1 MSSFRCL
8 RKSRINFAATAA
20 LFAIVTAAPA
30 VAQQAPQL
38 PQLPNASPVALP
50 GDVNGGPVGVAAPA
64 KGLPAGAT
72 LSDADQRV
80 RAMAAEA
87 SRDLDELAAGALS
100 AARENNDVNTKS
112 VRQNQLMDLD
122 HQIAIAERSKKL
134 WTILNGEESEK
145 EGQIKELEAKVS
157 SLTAEKDALAKR
169 AEAASILARQTV
181 ANPDPDPVVS
191 SVMGAAGNA
200 RAEVLVPY
208 SGKFTVKVGDTLPN
222 GQKIVSIGS
231 NGVTVSKDGSRKVL
245 SFGDSV
251 PSTRPAR
258 GASPITVLSQ

>member
-1 MSSFRCL
+1 
-8 RKSRINFAATAA
+8 
-20 LFAIVTAAPA
+20 
-30 VAQQAPQL
+30 
-38 PQLPNASPVALP
+38 
-50 GDVNGGPVGVAAPA
+50 VNGGPVVAAPA

-72 LSDADQRV
+72 LSDADQQV

-87 SRDLDELAAGALS
+87 SRDLDALAAGALS
-100 AARENNDVNTKS
+100 SARENNDVNTKS
-112 VRQNQLMDLD
+112 VRQNQIMDLD
-122 HQIAIAERSKKL
+122 HQIAIAKRSKEL
-134 WTILNGEESEK
+134 WTILNGESSEK

-231 NGVTVSKDGSRKVL
+231 TGVTVAKDGERKLL
-245 SFGDSV
+245 SFGESV
-251 PSTRPAR
+251 PSTRPNR
-258 GASPITVLSQ
+258 IVTQ

>member
-20 LFAIVTAAPA
+20 LFAIVSAVPA
-30 VAQQAPQL
+30 LAQQAAPQV
-38 PQLPNASPVALP
+38 PQLPNSAPVAFP
-50 GDVNGGPVGVAAPA
+50 GPVNGGPAVAAPA

-72 LSDADQRV
+72 LSDADQQV

-87 SRDLDELAAGALS
+87 SRDLDALAAGALS
-100 AARENNDVNTKS
+100 SARENNDVNTKA
-112 VRQNQLMDLD
+112 VRQNQIMDLD

-134 WTILNGEESEK
+134 WTILNGEDSEK

-169 AEAASILARQTV
+169 AEQASILARQSV

-191 SVMGAAGNA
+191 SVIGAAGNA

-208 SGKFTVKVGDTLPN
+208 SGKFTVKIGDTLPN

-231 NGVTVSKDGSRKVL
+231 TGVTVAKDGERKLL

-251 PSTRPAR
+251 PSTRPNR
-258 GASPITVLSQ
+258 LGTQ